1 MTYPSKSPGEAL
13 SALLESCGD
22 PTGTAMARK
31 LKVTPMTVY
40 RWRNSD
46 DMALSRIMQLADYFN
61 LTVDQFLS
69 WEEGNESRD
78 SDIEPLVEEA
88 DHGTRSFT

>member
-1 MTYPSKSPGEAL
+1 MTYPSKTPGEAL

-31 LKVTPMTVY
+31 LKVTPMTIY

-46 DMALSRIMQLADYFN
+46 DMALSRISQLADYFD
-61 LTVDQFLS
+61 LSIDQFLS
-69 WEEGNESRD
+69 WEEGNESD
-78 SDIEPLVEEA
+78 NSDLESSVQEA

>member
-1 MTYPSKSPGEAL
+1 MTSPSRTPGEAL

-31 LKVTPMTVY
+31 LKVTPMTIY
-40 RWRNSD
+40 RWRNSE

-61 LTVDQFLS
+61 LTIDQFLS

-78 SDIEPLVEEA
+78 
-88 DHGTRSFT
+88 